1 MTKSVYKFTF
11 VLFFSLSLT
20 QLRGRTG
27 INYHKKSVFKL
38 VWLFCREREY
48 FFWNEPEQ
56 FYRRDAL
63 PSTTVEEMAFL
74 LVYAAHSTGAN
85 SQEKGNSCP
94 ICVLLYL
101 LYQLRY
107 CCPFVKLHC
116 FHFVLFS
123 SQKVV
128 IKKELQ
134 LITFT
139 FAVLSPSSF

>member
-85 SQEKGNSCP
+85 SQERG
-94 ICVLLYL
+94 IVV
-101 LYQLRY
+101 
-107 CCPFVKLHC
+107 PFVSC
-116 FHFVLFS
+116 SISSINFVIAAHLSNFTAFTLFFFPL
-123 SQKVV
+123 
-128 IKKELQ
+128 KK
-134 LITFT
+134 
-139 FAVLSPSSF
+139 